1 MQDYLGH
8 SPLMLCLIV
17 VIFGAAASL
26 LPFSP
31 VEPVLVAIAA
41 VAPHWLLLPLVALA
55 TVSHMST
62 KTLIFAGGAK
72 ARDSLRGRSRVRF
85 DRISVRLSG
94 RSGAQR
100 TALFVSAATGLPPFY
115 LTTALC
121 GSLRMPLR
129 EFLVFATAGRAIRF
143 AALIF
148 LPQLLGISTAAAQQ
162 PAPPAVTMAGR
173 GPDTYVLV
181 SGLVGGVAG
190 FARVERR
197 LVQAGSRVVVIDPY
211 QLSLDSADVSFD
223 ALARRTEAELAA
235 RGIVD
240 AHIVG
245 HAHGGGVAIRLVSR
259 SPSRARDLTL
269 LDVGA
274 QPVNRSPVFG
284 ASLRLIPFLTRMPF
298 GRSFVRDRF
307 IDGLIENSVR
317 TDWLDERARCAYV
330 DRVLDNITV
339 VIAMARRLATAEEP
353 EAVGDV
359 IARLTLPVTVLRGE
373 FRGPGGPTP
382 EEMAALAPL
391 GRRLRILT
399 VAGVGHFPHEEAP
412 AEVVRLL
419 LRSTAIAAGSGG
431 PR

>member
-1 MQDYLGH
+1 MQDYLHH
-8 SPLMLCLIV
+8 SPPMLCLIV
-17 VIFGAAASL
+17 VI
-26 LPFSP
+26 
-31 VEPVLVAIAA
+31 
-41 VAPHWLLLPLVALA
+41 
-55 TVSHMST
+55 
-62 KTLIFAGGAK
+62 
-72 ARDSLRGRSRVRF
+72 R
-85 DRISVRLSG
+85 
-94 RSGAQR
+94 
-100 TALFVSAATGLPPFY
+100 
-115 LTTALC
+115 
-121 GSLRMPLR
+121 
-129 EFLVFATAGRAIRF
+129 RAIRF
-143 AALIF
+143 ATLIF
-148 LPQLLGISTAAAQQ
+148 LPQLLGFSTAEAQRR
-162 PAPPAVTMAGR
+162 APPAVTMTGG

-190 FARVERR
+190 FTRVEQR
-197 LVQAGSRVVVIDPY
+197 LVQAGRRVVIIDPY

-259 SPSRARDLTL
+259 WPSRARDLTL

-298 GRSFVRDRF
+298 GRRFVRDRF
-307 IDGLIENSVR
+307 IKGLLENSAR

-330 DRVLDNITV
+330 ERVLDNITSV
-339 VIAMARRLATAEEP
+339 VAMARRLATAEEP

-359 IARLTLPVTVLRGE
+359 IARLDLPVTVMRGE

-391 GRRLRILT
+391 GDRLRIVT
-399 VAGVGHFPHEEAP
+399 VAGVGHFPHEEDP

-419 LRSTAIAAGSGG
+419 LASTAMTTGRVGA
-431 PR
+431 R

>member
-1 MQDYLGH
+1 MQDNLHH
-8 SPLMLCLIV
+8 SALMLCLIV
-17 VIFGAAASL
+17 VIFGAASSL

-31 VEPVLVAIAA
+31 VEPVLVAVAA
-41 VAPHWLLLPLVALA
+41 AAPRWLLLPLVVLA

-62 KTLIFAGGAK
+62 KTLIFAGGVK
-72 ARDSLRGRSRVRF
+72 ARDRLRGKAQLRF
-85 DRISVRLSG
+85 DR
-94 RSGAQR
+94 
-100 TALFVSAATGLPPFY
+100 VS
-115 LTTALC
+115 
-121 GSLRMPLR
+121 
-129 EFLVFATAGRAIRF
+129 RAIRF
-143 AALIF
+143 ATLIF
-148 LPQLLGISTAAAQQ
+148 LPQLLGFSTAEAQR

-173 GPDTYVLV
+173 GPDTYVFV

-190 FARVERR
+190 FTRVEQR
-197 LVQAGSRVVVIDPY
+197 LVQAGRRVVIIDPY

-259 SPSRARDLTL
+259 WPSRARDLTL

-298 GRSFVRDRF
+298 GRRFVRDRF
-307 IDGLIENSVR
+307 IKGLIENSVR
-317 TDWLDERARCAYV
+317 TEWLDERTRCAYV
-330 DRVLDNITV
+330 DRVLDNITSV
-339 VIAMARRLATAEEP
+339 VAMARRLATAEEP

-359 IARLTLPVTVLRGE
+359 IARLDLPVTVMRGE

-391 GRRLRILT
+391 GDRLRILT
-399 VAGVGHFPHEEAP
+399 VAGAGHFPHEEAP
-412 AEVVRLL
+412 DEVVRLL
-419 LRSTAIAAGSGG
+419 LGSTAMTTGRAGA
-431 PR
+431 R

>member
-1 MQDYLGH
+1 MQHYLRY
-8 SPLMLCLIV
+8 SPLMLCPI
-17 VIFGAAASL
+17 I
-26 LPFSP
+26 
-31 VEPVLVAIAA
+31 
-41 VAPHWLLLPLVALA
+41 
-55 TVSHMST
+55 
-62 KTLIFAGGAK
+62 
-72 ARDSLRGRSRVRF
+72 
-85 DRISVRLSG
+85 
-94 RSGAQR
+94 
-100 TALFVSAATGLPPFY
+100 
-115 LTTALC
+115 
-121 GSLRMPLR
+121 
-129 EFLVFATAGRAIRF
+129 
-143 AALIF
+143 
-148 LPQLLGISTAAAQQ
+148 AAAQL

-190 FARVERR
+190 FARVGQR
-197 LVQAGSRVVVIDPY
+197 LVQAGRRVVIIDPY

-274 QPVNRSPVFG
+274 LPVNRTRVFG
-284 ASLRLIPFLTRMPF
+284 ASLRVIPFLTRMPF
-298 GRSFVRDRF
+298 GRSFIRDRF
-307 IDGLIENSVR
+307 IKGLIENSVR

-330 DRVLDNITV
+330 ERVLDSITSV
-339 VIAMARRLATAEEP
+339 VAMARRLATAEEP

-359 IARLTLPVTVLRGE
+359 IARLQLPVTVLLGE
-373 FRGPGGPTP
+373 FKRPGGPTP
-382 EEMAALAPL
+382 EEIAALAPL
-391 GRRLRILT
+391 GEKLRVLT

-412 AEVVRLL
+412 AEVVTLL
-419 LRSTAIAAGSGG
+419 LGSTALPTERAG

>member
-1 MQDYLGH
+1 MQDYLRH

-31 VEPVLVAIAA
+31 VEPVLVAVAA
-41 VAPHWLLLPLVALA
+41 VAPRWLLLPLVVLA

-62 KTLIFAGGAK
+62 KTLIFVGGAK
-72 ARDSLRGRSRVRF
+72 ARDGLRGKSRVRF
-85 DRISVRLSG
+85 DRISARLSG
-94 RSGAQR
+94 RSAQR
-100 TALFVSAATGLPPFY
+100 TGLFVSAVTGLPPFY

-129 EFLVFATAGRAIRF
+129 EFLVLATAGRTIRF
-143 AALIF
+143 ATLIF
-148 LPQLLGISTAAAQQ
+148 LPQLLGFSTAAAQR
-162 PAPPAVTMAGR
+162 PAPPAVTMTGR
-173 GPDTYVLV
+173 GPDTYVFV

-197 LVQAGSRVVVIDPY
+197 LVLAGSRVVVIDPY

-223 ALARRTEAELAA
+223 ALARRTEAELAG

-240 AHIVG
+240 AHIIG

-274 QPVNRSPVFG
+274 LPVSRTRVFG
-284 ASLRLIPFLTRMPF
+284 ASLRVIPLLTRLPF
-298 GRSFVRDRF
+298 GRGFVRDRF
-307 IDGLIENSVR
+307 IKGLIENSVR

-330 DRVLDNITV
+330 ERVLDNISV
-339 VIAMARRLATAEEP
+339 AVAMARRLATAEEP
-353 EAVGDV
+353 EPVADV
-359 IARLTLPVTVLRGE
+359 IARLRLPVTVLRGE
-373 FRGPGGPTP
+373 FRGPSGPAP

-391 GRRLRILT
+391 GDRLRIVT

-412 AEVVRLL
+412 DEVVRLL
-419 LRSTAIAAGSGG
+419 LASAAMAIGQEG